1 MGTIIM
7 MFILPLG
14 IVVYFWDR
22 RNYTQ
27 NLQLFRKY
35 IDTISRSELSNAKK
49 LDKID
54 EMFYHNGYR
63 IVERADLYLVVAK
76 KHFNIGMLFIW
87 LGLLTYFGLFIY
99 LLYYRFFQKP
109 RILKIDL
116 DAAPMLQERAK

>member
-1 MGTIIM
+1 MSTIIM

-27 NLQLFRKY
+27 NLQLFSKY
-35 IDTISRSELSNAKK
+35 IDMISRSELSNAQK

-54 EMFYHNGYR
+54 EMFYHNGYK

-76 KHFNIGMLFIW
+76 KHFNIGVFFIW

-116 DAAPMLQERAK
+116 DAAPMLQEHAK

>member
-1 MGTIIM
+1 M

-14 IVVYFWDR
+14 IVIYFWDR

-35 IDTISRSELSNAKK
+35 IDTISRSELSKAQK

-54 EMFYHNGYR
+54 EMFYHNGHR
-63 IVERADLYLVVAK
+63 IVERSDLYLVVAK
-76 KHFNIGMLFIW
+76 KHFNIGVLFIW

-116 DAAPMLQERAK
+116 NAEPMLQEHAK

>member
-1 MGTIIM
+1 MSTIIM

-14 IVVYFWDR
+14 IVIYFWDR

-35 IDTISRSELSNAKK
+35 IDTISRSELSNAQK

-54 EMFYHNGYR
+54 EMFYHNGHR
-63 IVERADLYLVVAK
+63 IVERSD
-76 KHFNIGMLFIW
+76 
-87 LGLLTYFGLFIY
+87 
-99 LLYYRFFQKP
+99 LYYRFFKKP

-116 DAAPMLQERAK
+116 NAEPMLQEHA

>member
-1 MGTIIM
+1 MSTIIM

-35 IDTISRSELSNAKK
+35 IDTISRSELSNAQK

-76 KHFNIGMLFIW
+76 KHFNIGVLFIW

-109 RILKIDL
+109 RILRIDL
-116 DAAPMLQERAK
+116 DAAPMLQEREK

>member
-1 MGTIIM
+1 M

-35 IDTISRSELSNAKK
+35 IDTISRS
-49 LDKID
+49 
-54 EMFYHNGYR
+54 
-63 IVERADLYLVVAK
+63 DLYLVVAK
-76 KHFNIGMLFIW
+76 KHFNIGVLFIW

-116 DAAPMLQERAK
+116 DAAPMLQERTK

>member
-1 MGTIIM
+1 MSTIIM

-14 IVVYFWDR
+14 ILVYFWDR

-27 NLQLFRKY
+27 NLQLFNKY
-35 IDTISRSELSNAKK
+35 IDTISRSELSNAQK

-63 IVERADLYLVVAK
+63 IVERSDLYLVVAK
-76 KHFNIGMLFIW
+76 KHFNIGVLFIW

-116 DAAPMLQERAK
+116 DAVPMLQERAK